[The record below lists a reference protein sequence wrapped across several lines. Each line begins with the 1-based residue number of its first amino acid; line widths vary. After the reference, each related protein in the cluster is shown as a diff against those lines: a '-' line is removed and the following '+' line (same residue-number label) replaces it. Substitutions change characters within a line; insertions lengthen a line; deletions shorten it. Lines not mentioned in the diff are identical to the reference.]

1 LGEGIII
8 TRYFRDP
15 VHGLIPVD
23 EREVAI
29 IQSQAFQRLRDIRQ
43 LGNTYLVYHGA
54 EHTRFGHSIGV
65 MHLVSRAIDS
75 LSKNGPLH
83 SFKEN
88 HLADYNNLIQTARLA
103 ALLHDIGHGPFSH
116 VGEDKEFGL
125 FPELI
130 DIDGISKTG
139 HEVFSHL
146 IIKNILGPE
155 IEKQFTDIKLADIL
169 SMLLGTPQ
177 NAQQHFVCDLLDG
190 QLDVDKMDYLLRD
203 SHYCGV
209 KYGYY
214 DLDRIMDVICICP
227 SDYDEWQ
234 LGVESDGVHAVEEL
248 IFARYWMFLQ
258 VYFHKTRR
266 IYDYYLSHFLKWN
279 CSRYPEDLEEYL
291 SYTDS
296 LILYE
301 IRRSQG
307 KNQWA
312 EHLFT
317 RKHMKEAYV
326 SGVHQEDDEEL
337 DQLARLMD
345 AVKKDYGQEI
355 EQHLCY
361 VDQADTSSAKSLIE
375 IRSFKNEADCEEKDG
390 QTAQDEELLKHKL
403 PAIPVR
409 DRHTGQIAPI
419 QDYSLPIR
427 KLSDKKINV
436 FRIYADESIIYDIK
450 KYIDQKQKIIVS
462 EIKEEEKIQ
471 KDLKELTYKNE
482 ENIKNREERLNRYRK

>member
-1 LGEGIII
+1 M

-23 EREVAI
+23 EREVRI
-29 IQSQAFQRLRDIRQ
+29 IQSSAFQRLRDIRQ
-43 LGNTYLVYHGA
+43 LSNTYLVYHGA

-65 MHLVSRAIDS
+65 MHLISRAIDS
-75 LSKNGPLH
+75 LSQNEPLS
-83 SFKEN
+83 SFKKS
-88 HLADYNNLIQTARLA
+88 HLADYNHLVQTARLA

-116 VGEDKEFGL
+116 VGEKKEFGL

-130 DIDGISKTG
+130 DIDGTAKTG
-139 HEVFSHL
+139 HEVYSHL
-146 IIKNILGPE
+146 IINNILGPD
-155 IEKQFTDIKLADIL
+155 IEKQFTDIKVADIL
-169 SMLLGTPQ
+169 NLLLGNPQ
-177 NAQQHFVCDLLDG
+177 NAHQHFICDLLDG

-266 IYDYYLSHFLKWN
+266 IYDFYLSHFLKWN
-279 CSRYPEDLEEYL
+279 CTQYPEDLERYL
-291 SYTDS
+291 SCSDS
-296 LILYE
+296 QILHE
-301 IRRSQG
+301 IRQHHE
-307 KNQWA
+307 KNKWA
-312 EHLFT
+312 KHMFN
-317 RKHMKEAYV
+317 RNHMKEVYV

-337 DQLARLMD
+337 DRLARLID
-345 AVKKDYGQEI
+345 AVKKEYSQKID
-355 EQHLCY
+355 QHLCY
-361 VDQADTSSAKSLIE
+361 IDQADTSSAKSLIE
-375 IRSFKNEADCEEKDG
+375 IRSFKNEVDCE
-390 QTAQDEELLKHKL
+390 DEDSLSTMHEESFKHKL

-409 DRHTGQIAPI
+409 DRHTGQIVPI

-436 FRIYADESIIYDIK
+436 FRIYADEPIVHGVK
-450 KYIDQKQKIIVS
+450 EYIDKKQKEIVL
-462 EIKEEEKIQ
+462 EIENEQELEKN
-471 KDLKELTYKNE
+471 LEVMKNKHE
-482 ENIKNREERLNRYRK
+482 ENKRNRKERLERYRK

>member
-1 LGEGIII
+1 MI

-23 EREVAI
+23 EREVSI
-29 IQSQAFQRLRDIRQ
+29 IQSQAFQRLRDIKQ

-65 MHLVSRAIDS
+65 MHLVSRAIES
-75 LSKNGPLH
+75 LSQNEPLY
-83 SFKEN
+83 SFKKN
-88 HLADYNNLIQTARLA
+88 HLADYNYLIQTARLA
-103 ALLHDIGHGPFSH
+103 ALVHDIGHGPFSH
-116 VGEDKEFGL
+116 VGENKEFGL

-130 DIDGISKTG
+130 DIDGTTKTG

-155 IEKQFTDIKLADIL
+155 IEKQFTDIKVADIL
-169 SMLLGTPQ
+169 SMLLGNPQ
-177 NAQQHFVCDLLDG
+177 NSHQHFICDLLDG

-214 DLDRIMDVICICP
+214 DLERIMDVICICP

-279 CSRYPEDLEEYL
+279 YSHYPEDLERYL
-291 SYTDS
+291 SCTDS
-296 LILYE
+296 QILYE
-301 IRRSQG
+301 IRRNSG

-312 EHLFT
+312 KHLFN
-317 RKHMKEAYV
+317 RNHMKEAYV
-326 SGVHQEDDEEL
+326 SGVHQEDDGEL
-337 DQLARLMD
+337 DQLARLID
-345 AVKKDYGQEI
+345 AVKKDYSHET

-375 IRSFKNEADCEEKDG
+375 IRSFKNEVDCGDEDN
-390 QTAQDEELLKHKL
+390 QTAKYEESPKHKL

-409 DRHTGQIAPI
+409 DRHTGQIVPI
-419 QDYSLPIR
+419 QEYSLPIR

-450 KYIDQKQKIIVS
+450 KYIDKKQKEIVS
-462 EIKEEEKIQ
+462 DIKREEE
-471 KDLKELTYKNE
+471 LEKNLEEMRHQHE
-482 ENIKNREERLNRYRK
+482 ENKRNREERLNRYRK